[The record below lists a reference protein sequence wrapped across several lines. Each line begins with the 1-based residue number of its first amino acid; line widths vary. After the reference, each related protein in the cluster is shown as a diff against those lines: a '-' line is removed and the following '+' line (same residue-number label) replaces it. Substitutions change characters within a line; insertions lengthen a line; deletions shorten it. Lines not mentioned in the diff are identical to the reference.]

1 MPCQPEVMKVVLD
14 FEKALW
20 AAVKSVL
27 GDDVRRMGC
36 SFHWSQAVWR
46 KVVIPITTYFW
57 WYKNGIFTV
66 VYP

>member
-1 MPCQPEVMKVVLD
+1 MKVLLD

-20 AAVKSVL
+20 AALKSVL

-36 SFHWSQAVWR
+36 SFHWSQPEWR
-46 KVVIPITTYFW
+46 KVIIQITSYLSW
-57 WYKNGIFTV
+57 CKNGVFTE